1 MQGNNAVINVHSTEL
16 VPAVEI
22 CAKVFGTDSLAKN
35 VARVRRG
42 PEAPGISRGKAGA
55 LRACSA
61 CAGDYEDPDRTAWPL
76 EESDEDKDQR
86 APETDAE
93 AEEFPAEK

>member
-1 MQGNNAVINVHSTEL
+1 
-16 VPAVEI
+16 VEI
-22 CAKVFGTDSLAKN
+22 CAKVFGTESPAKN
-35 VARVRRG
+35 GGRVRSG
-42 PEAPGISRGKAGA
+42 PAAACSSRGKTGV

-76 EESDEDKDQR
+76 EESDEDQHQR